1 MTINCFLLSLT
12 VYPFVGLPLLMV
24 ARQHHFKG
32 MLCGFTSDVSDHNR
46 DRFLVVE
53 EPHLNF
59 SALHFNHSIPK
70 CIKKLICL
78 ISQ

>member
-12 VYPFVGLPLLMV
+12 VNPFVGLPLLMV

-53 EPHLNF
+53 EPT
-59 SALHFNHSIPK
+59 
-70 CIKKLICL
+70 
-78 ISQ
+78 